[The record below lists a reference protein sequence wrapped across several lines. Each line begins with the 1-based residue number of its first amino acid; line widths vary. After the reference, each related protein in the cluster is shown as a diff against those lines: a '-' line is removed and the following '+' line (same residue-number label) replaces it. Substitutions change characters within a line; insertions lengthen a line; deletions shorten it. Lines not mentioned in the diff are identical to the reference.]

1 MTIVQ
6 KQLLLAFMDCMDPKD
21 VDGIWGPHS
30 AACTAKAQRKLGIY
44 EDGIWGEQTDA
55 AVREYVY
62 AGMDLP
68 DNMEE
73 QEAADLATGDAEL
86 DRQLAER
93 FKGIRYISPE
103 EARCQCSG
111 KYCNGFPVLPDRT
124 MLELADDL
132 RDKAGAPLHR
142 SSFLRCA
149 QHNANQSGA
158 AANSKHKSGKALDFF
173 IEGLNGQQL
182 LAMAQADPRTSYA
195 YIINNGPYVHVDV
208 K

>member
-1 MTIVQ
+1 MTLVQ
-6 KQLLLAFMDCMDPKD
+6 KQLMLAFMDCMDPKD
-21 VDGIWGPHS
+21 VDGIWGPKS
-30 AACTAKAQRKLGIY
+30 AACTAKAQHKLGIY

-68 DNMEE
+68 DNAEE
-73 QEAADLATGDAEL
+73 QETMEPATGDADL

-103 EARCQCSG
+103 EARCQCGG
-111 KYCNGFPVLPDRT
+111 KYCNGFPALPDRT

-132 RDKAGAPLHR
+132 REKAGAPLHR
-142 SSFLRCA
+142 SSFLRCP
-149 QHNANQSGA
+149 QHNASQGGVST
-158 AANSKHKSGKALDFF
+158 SKHMRGKALDFC
-173 IEGLNGQQL
+173 IKGLSGQKL

-195 YIINNGPYVHVDV
+195 YIIDNGPYVHVDV
-208 K
+208 N

>member
-1 MTIVQ
+1 MTVLQ
-6 KQLLLAFMDCMDPKD
+6 KQLMLVFMDCMDLTD

-30 AACTAKAQRKLGIY
+30 AACTENLQHKLNIY
-44 EDGIWGEQTDA
+44 PDGVWGAQTDD
-55 AVREYVY
+55 AVREHIY
-62 AGMDLP
+62 AGQDLP
-68 DNMEE
+68 SSAEGL
-73 QEAADLATGDAEL
+73 EAVEVFTGNAEF

-103 EARCQCSG
+103 EARCQCGG

-132 RDKAGAPLHR
+132 RAKAGAPLHR
-142 SSFLRCA
+142 SSFLRCP
-149 QHNANQSGA
+149 QHNANERGV
-158 AANSKHKSGKALDFF
+158 NTSKHMSGKALDCC
-173 IEGLNGQQL
+173 IEGLSGAQL

-195 YIINNGPYVHVDV
+195 YIISGQYVHVDV

>member
-1 MTIVQ
+1 MTVTQ
-6 KQLLLAFMDCMDPKD
+6 KQLLLAFMDCMNPRD
-21 VDGIWGPHS
+21 VDGVWGPQS
-30 AACTAKAQRKLGIY
+30 SACTAKAQRKLGIHD
-44 EDGIWGEQTDA
+44 DGVWGEQTDD

-68 DNMEE
+68 DNA
-73 QEAADLATGDAEL
+73 EALETVDPATGDTEL

-103 EARCQCSG
+103 EARCLCGG

-132 RDKAGAPLHR
+132 RAKAGAPLHR
-142 SSFLRCA
+142 SSFLRCP
-149 QHNANQSGA
+149 QHNANQPGA

-173 IEGLNGQQL
+173 IEGVSGQKL

-195 YIINNGPYVHVDV
+195 YIISGQYVHVDV
-208 K
+208 D